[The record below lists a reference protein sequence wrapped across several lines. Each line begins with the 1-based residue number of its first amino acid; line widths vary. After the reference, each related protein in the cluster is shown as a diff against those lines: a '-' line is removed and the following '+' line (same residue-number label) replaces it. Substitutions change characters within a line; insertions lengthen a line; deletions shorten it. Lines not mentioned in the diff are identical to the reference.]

1 MEGNKS
7 PATGWTHKVSK
18 AFTKEG
24 DGQDDDEDVPAAVR
38 LPPGTKNYMTRRGYD
53 ALRVELDQLVRIER
67 PKLVETVAWAA
78 SNGDRS
84 ENGDYIYGKK
94 RLREID
100 RRIRFLI
107 KRIESAEVVDPE
119 RQQGMEQVFFGATVT
134 VLDVEDE
141 GGEGE
146 QTWQI
151 VGVDEANASAGRISW
166 ISPLARALMK
176 AREGDVVRFQ
186 SPAGPREM
194 EVVEIRYE

>member
-1 MEGNKS
+1 MN
-7 PATGWTHKVSK
+7 K

-24 DGQDDDEDVPAAVR
+24 DGQDDDDDVPVSVR

-53 ALRVELDQLVRIER
+53 ALRVELDQIVRIER

-134 VLDVEDE
+134 VLDVEDADGE
-141 GGEGE
+141 GEGEGE

-151 VGVDEANASAGRISW
+151 VGVDEADASSGRISW
-166 ISPLARALMK
+166 ISPLARALIK

-186 SPAGPREM
+186 SPAGPREI
-194 EVVEIRYE
+194 EVVEIRYQ